1 MRLYAFAKVN
11 WTLEVLGRRDDGY
24 HEIRSVLQ
32 TIDLADIVELALA
45 DDLRLEVRGPHQ
57 PSEEDLALKAAR
69 LLQGESGYRGR
80 ALIRLEKRIPAGSG
94 LGGGSSDVAA
104 VLRGLN
110 VLWGLGWAVERL
122 ASIAAKVSSDAPF
135 FLFGGTALAEGR
147 GERITPLP
155 NLPPTRLVIV
165 VPPWSLPSKTARM
178 YASLSEGDFNDGSR
192 TRRLLEAL
200 GEGQGPEPEL
210 LYNAFEAAADKAW
223 PDLARYRQ
231 AFLAAG
237 ARRVHLAGSGPAL
250 FTLAGS
256 EEEAAILQAALA
268 TLPGTALIARTVAA
282 AEATRR
288 ED

>member
-24 HEIRSVLQ
+24 HEISSVLQ
-32 TIDLADIVELALA
+32 TIDLADVVELALA
-45 DDLRLEVRGPHQ
+45 DDLRLEVRGPHH

-69 LLQGESGYRGR
+69 LLQGESGNRGQ

-110 VLWGLGWAVERL
+110 VLWGLRWTVERL

-135 FLFGGTALAEGR
+135 FLFGGTALAEAR

-155 NLPPTRLVIV
+155 DLPPTRLVIV
-165 VPPWSLPSKTARM
+165 VPPWSMPSKTGRM
-178 YASLSEGDFNDGSR
+178 YASLGEGDFSDGSR

-200 GEGQGPEPEL
+200 SQGQGPEPEL
-210 LYNAFEAAADKAW
+210 IYNAFEAAAYKAW

-231 AFLAAG
+231 AFLEAG

-250 FTLAGS
+250 FALARS
-256 EEEAAILQAALA
+256 EEEAASLHAALS
-268 TLPGTALIARTVAA
+268 TLPGTAIIAHTMAA
-282 AEATRR
+282 AEATHR